1 MWRHSNYYNVEHMKT
16 PTLKQ
21 KVEMYENFLHKINM
35 FIISGNNEGI
45 RELVNNADNWSY
57 SHRSGEF
64 LTDKQRQRM
73 INDMFQKLCD
83 TPKADKETKERQKA
97 FEEVRKHKEKVL
109 NLKK

>member
-21 KVEMYENFLHKINM
+21 KVEMYENFLHKINI

-45 RELVNNADNWSY
+45 RELVNNADDWSY

-64 LTDKQRQRM
+64 LTDKHRQKM

-97 FEEVRKHKEKVL
+97 WTEAAKQKHEAL
-109 NLKK
+109 LKNI

>member
-1 MWRHSNYYNVEHMKT
+1 MWRHGNYDNVEHMKT

-45 RELVNNADNWSY
+45 REIVNNADNWSY

-64 LTDKQRQRM
+64 LTHKQRQKM

-97 FEEVRKHKEKVL
+97 WTEAAKQKHEAL
-109 NLKK
+109 LKNI

>member
-1 MWRHSNYYNVEHMKT
+1 MKT

-21 KVEMYENFLHKINM
+21 KVEMYENFLHKINI
-35 FIISGNNEGI
+35 FIISGNNDGI

-57 SHRSGEF
+57 AHRSGEF
-64 LTDKQRQRM
+64 LTDKQRRKM

-97 FEEVRKHKEKVL
+97 WTEQAKQKEQAFL
-109 NLKK
+109 T

>member
-1 MWRHSNYYNVEHMKT
+1 
-16 PTLKQ
+16 
-21 KVEMYENFLHKINM
+21 M

-64 LTDKQRQRM
+64 LTDKQRQKM

-97 FEEVRKHKEKVL
+97 WTEAAKQKHEAL
-109 NLKK
+109 LKNI